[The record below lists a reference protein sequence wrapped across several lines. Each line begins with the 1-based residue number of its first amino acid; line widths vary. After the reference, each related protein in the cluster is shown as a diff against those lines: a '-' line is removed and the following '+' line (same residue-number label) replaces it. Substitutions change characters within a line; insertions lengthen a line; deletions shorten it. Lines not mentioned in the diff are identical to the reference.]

1 MGLIGFI
8 AELAVLGCIAAGI
21 AANAA
26 VVGTCEMLQLG
37 RNAGYIGPWRADIE
51 GSGCQAWYKEDSDL
65 DDWLINMARAC
76 SMMALIFGIIL
87 AIFGFFNQC
96 LCPLPCT
103 QRVLDLSGLG
113 VQVGLIL
120 TWPMIRSDVC
130 EEFGGCSWGSGATS
144 LMLSQLFYLIA
155 SLFTRC
161 MREPR
166 YKRRQIGSKEGA
178 PPDQVDT
185 ERHDEA

>member
-8 AELAVLGCIAAGI
+8 AELAVLGSIAAGI

-26 VVGTCEMLQLG
+26 VVGTCEMLELG

-51 GSGCQAWYKEDSDL
+51 GSGCQGWDKDDT
-65 DDWLINMARAC
+65 DMNDWLVNMARAC
-76 SMMALIFGIIL
+76 SMMALVFGCIL
-87 AIFGFFNQC
+87 AVFAFFNQC

-103 QRVLDLSGLG
+103 QRILDLCGLG
-113 VQVGLIL
+113 VQVGLSL

-130 EEFGGCSWGSGATS
+130 DEFGGCSWGNGATA
-144 LMLSQLFYLIA
+144 LLFSQLFYLAA
-155 SLFTRC
+155 SVFTRC

-166 YKRRQIGSKEGA
+166 YKRRQDDEKDDQGKEGENNA
-178 PPDQVDT
+178 
-185 ERHDEA
+185 